1 MQSEKAVCVWWWW
14 WWECSS
20 MVEVLPMYAAQVQSL
35 VLTAFKREV
44 ATVLFSLRHNLWKK
58 DLRVSVRWGD
68 ERSGVWGLTLHLT
81 LGLFQVT
88 CYFLIRRTLQFPDGC
103 TV

>member
-1 MQSEKAVCVWWWW
+1 
-14 WWECSS
+14 

-58 DLRVSVRWGD
+58 TFVSPFAG
-68 ERSGVWGLTLHLT
+68 EMNAQESGA
-81 LGLFQVT
+81 
-88 CYFLIRRTLQFPDGC
+88 
-103 TV
+103 